1 MLQFSRLAF
10 WLASWPTWL
19 VSSSVK
25 TSWLSSPKDSLRA
38 PLFLWT
44 KFSMSFLFLEKPQ
57 DWWNSLCR
65 WPPQNL
71 VRLKILVDW
80 PTHDKVWFCRNGVW
94 CYVAIKHI
102 VYSKVSPFSTQGLHI
117 FSMSQWSKYIF
128 SYFIIPIV
136 IPGVGSYC
144 PGWRKWLWVCSV
156 ILPFLPVCLTAGWPH
171 ALCLR
176 ATTRRTA
183 LGALCPGNLFSSLER
198 VTVKHHHHQLSPG
211 SREPYTNIFIVSSS
225 GSCDVKCL
233 VLS

>member
-1 MLQFSRLAF
+1 MRPCRLLSLSTSRLSLQPSQLSVDPYSAMLTVPTRSIDAAILRLAF

-144 PGWRKWLWVCSV
+144 PGWRKWLCVQCYPS
-156 ILPFLPVCLTAGWPH
+156 LPTCLPHSWPGLTRSACAPP
-171 ALCLR
+171 
-176 ATTRRTA
+176 
-183 LGALCPGNLFSSLER
+183 LGAL
-198 VTVKHHHHQLSPG
+198 H
-211 SREPYTNIFIVSSS
+211 
-225 GSCDVKCL
+225 
-233 VLS
+233 